1 MSRKLI
7 ELLID
12 EAEGAFGVEAISLVK
27 EPAIEVNWVSFNKE
41 QGKSRVVQL
50 AQVDEEQRTLIAP
63 VLVPDFKIV
72 RYDEAK
78 NEEYDVYFS
87 KDTVKQASELY
98 MKTQRNLNHTYEH
111 AEPVEGVSVVES
123 WIVQDPSMDKAQLYG
138 FNDLNEGTWMV
149 RAKVDND
156 EVWQQIKSGDVRGL
170 SIEGYFLDKLEK
182 LSKPQPKKPTFWQTL
197 YNKVTG
203 RNFYAEATLTNGDV
217 LVTES
222 EEFSAGCEV
231 YTLNEAGEPTS
242 IDSGT
247 YQTEAGVELEVY
259 DGVLVEYDGEVKA
272 IEEKEEEVTEAE
284 PVELDAMKVNYYKA
298 LLKNRYAKSMAKQRK
313 SATLSAVK
321 QQSMSAERQARSIID
336 DNLDA
341 WGDNGEGLAEA
352 ISEIALN
359 VDPELVSSVYDPMMD
374 ASKASERGDLDKA
387 RDFLSEAYD
396 NADRNMQVYIDQLL
410 LAIGTLEQYS

>member
-1 MSRKLI
+1 MSRKVI

-12 EAEGAFGVEAISLVK
+12 EAEGAFGVEAISLVR
-27 EPAIEVNWVSFNKE
+27 EPAIEVNWVAFNKE
-41 QGKSRVVQL
+41 KGKSRVVQL
-50 AQVDEEQRTLIAP
+50 AQIDEEQRTLIAP
-63 VLVPDFKIV
+63 ALVPDFKIV
-72 RYDEAK
+72 RFDDTK

-123 WIVQDPSMDKAQLYG
+123 WIVQDPAMDKARLYG

-156 EVWQQIKSGDVRGL
+156 EVWQQIKAGDVKGL
-170 SIEGYFLDKLEK
+170 SIEGYFLDKLEN
-182 LSKPQPKKPTFWQTL
+182 LSKPKPKKPSVWKSL

-222 EEFSAGCEV
+222 EEFNAGCAV
-231 YTLNEAGEPTS
+231 YTLDENGEPT
-242 IDSGT
+242 DMASGT
-247 YQTEAGVELEVY
+247 YQTEAGLELEVY
-259 DGVLVEYDGEVKA
+259 DGVLVEYDGQVKA
-272 IEEKEEEVTEAE
+272 VEDKEEEATEAE

-298 LLKNRYAKSMAKQRK
+298 LLKNRYAKSMTKQRK
-313 SATLSAVK
+313 SATLSAAK
-321 QQSMSAERQARSIID
+321 QQNMSAQRQAQNIID

-387 RDFLSEAYD
+387 RDLLSEAYD

>member
-27 EPAIEVNWVSFNKE
+27 EPAIEVNWVAFNKE

-63 VLVPDFKIV
+63 ALVPDFKIV
-72 RYDEAK
+72 RYDEAN

-87 KDTVKQASELY
+87 KETCKLASELY
-98 MKTQRNLNHTYEH
+98 MKSQRNLNHTYEH

-123 WIVQDPSMDKAQLYG
+123 WIVQDPKMDKANLYG

-182 LSKPQPKKPTFWQTL
+182 LSKAQPKKPTFWQTL

-231 YTLNEAGEPTS
+231 YTLNEQGEPTS

-321 QQSMSAERQARSIID
+321 QQSMSAQRQAQNIID

-341 WGDNGEGLAEA
+341 WGENGEGLAEA

-387 RDFLSEAYD
+387 RDYLSEAYD